1 MRDENKV
8 GNINGIVLFIM
19 ILLTVSEVSYL
30 IYGI

>member
-1 MRDENKV
+1 MRDEKKV

-30 IYGI
+30 IYSI